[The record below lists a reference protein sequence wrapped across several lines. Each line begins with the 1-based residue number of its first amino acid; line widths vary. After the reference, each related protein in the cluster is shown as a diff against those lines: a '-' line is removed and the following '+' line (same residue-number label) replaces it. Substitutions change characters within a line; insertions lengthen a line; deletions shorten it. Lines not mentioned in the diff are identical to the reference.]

1 MKECLD
7 KKKTEYENEK
17 TKIFQIFFSVLGF
30 ELSLLRFLW
39 GLPPK
44 SVSTPFFPPP
54 PPEQLGLQSWMTMLN
69 VFLSVHAR
77 FNMWKLTKKFQTIYL
92 VYYSDWKFK
101 LLNCK
106 DTENA

>member
-1 MKECLD
+1 
-7 KKKTEYENEK
+7 
-17 TKIFQIFFSVLGF
+17 
-30 ELSLLRFLW
+30 
-39 GLPPK
+39 
-44 SVSTPFFPPP
+44 
-54 PPEQLGLQSWMTMLN
+54 MTMLN

>member
-44 SVSTPFFPPP
+44 SCLHP
-54 PPEQLGLQSWMTMLN
+54 
-69 VFLSVHAR
+69 FLSTTTSWTAGITELNDHAKC
-77 FNMWKLTKKFQTIYL
+77 FLKCT
-92 VYYSDWKFK
+92 
-101 LLNCK
+101 C
-106 DTENA
+106 